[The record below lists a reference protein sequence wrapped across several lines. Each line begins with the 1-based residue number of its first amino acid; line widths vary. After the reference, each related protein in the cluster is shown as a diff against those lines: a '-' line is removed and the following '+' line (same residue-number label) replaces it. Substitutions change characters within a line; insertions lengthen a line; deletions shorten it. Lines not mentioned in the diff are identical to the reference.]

1 MGRAK
6 YAKGISISQGFKKKA
21 SILDLIT
28 VRERKRLGRRGL
40 IMSISHTTE
49 ARIFIPQRD
58 KDSSLY
64 LSRISGFLEN
74 SSTHKLNSYYYSR
87 VRENQKQLDNIQ
99 KLRSFMELKN
109 NWNDNGASTLNKEMI
124 SFCINLIKSLYRQP
138 DVFSTGRQSIQFE
151 YEKENGEYLE
161 FEIFHDHIDIF
172 GMDEYDN
179 EREETVFIHEKN
191 RINEV
196 IRDFYERND
205 WKRRKTV

>member
-1 MGRAK
+1 
-6 YAKGISISQGFKKKA
+6 
-21 SILDLIT
+21 
-28 VRERKRLGRRGL
+28 
-40 IMSISHTTE
+40 
-49 ARIFIPQRD
+49 
-58 KDSSLY
+58 
-64 LSRISGFLEN
+64 
-74 SSTHKLNSYYYSR
+74 
-87 VRENQKQLDNIQ
+87 
-99 KLRSFMELKN
+99 
-109 NWNDNGASTLNKEMI
+109 MI

-138 DVFSTGRQSIQFE
+138 DVFPTGRQSIQFE